1 MQNKAHAIAAG
12 IFVLLVAALV
22 VAMAVWLTREPGI
35 RNEFEIST
43 REGVTGLRAQAA
55 VRYRGV
61 TVGKVVSIG
70 LDPALR
76 GNVLVRIS
84 VDEAAPVTKST
95 FATLGYQG
103 VTGSAFVQLEDNG
116 ESAELLNPP
125 EGQTL
130 RIPLRQGMF
139 GTLADRGNA
148 LITQAEL
155 GARRVNELLAPEN
168 QKKLF
173 EAIERIGLAAQGMQS
188 QGAAIQSQ
196 LQHTLTQRLD
206 PALAA
211 VPPLSDE
218 AGRTLKSLQSAS
230 AELGKTAADISRTS
244 AGVTRT
250 VEEFGQV
257 AKRLT
262 EKGGTLDQLQQTS
275 ESVSSSSTRFGASN
289 LPSAL
294 QATEDTSRAARQ
306 LGRTASAFNENPQQ
320 LLFGA
325 GAPLPGPGE
334 PGFTAPGAKK

>member
-1 MQNKAHAIAAG
+1 MQNKAHALAAG
-12 IFVLLVAALV
+12 VFVLLVAALV
-22 VAMAVWLTREPGI
+22 VAMSVWLTRESGL

-43 REGVTGLRAQAA
+43 RDGVTGLRAQAA

-61 TVGKVVSIG
+61 TVGKVLSIG
-70 LDPALR
+70 LDPSVR
-76 GNVLVRIS
+76 GNVLVRIN
-84 VDEAAPVTKST
+84 VDETAPVTKST

-116 ESAELLNPP
+116 ESSELLNPP
-125 EGQTL
+125 EGQAL
-130 RIPLRQGMF
+130 RIPLRQGLF
-139 GTLADRGNA
+139 GSLADRGQA
-148 LITQAEL
+148 LIGQAEL

-173 EAIERIGLAAQGMQS
+173 ESIERIGLAAQGLQS
-188 QGAAIQSQ
+188 QGAAIQAQ

-206 PALAA
+206 PALAS
-211 VPPLSDE
+211 VPTLSDE

-230 AELGKTAADISRTS
+230 VELGKTAADISRAS

-250 VEEFGQV
+250 VDEFGQA

-262 EKGGTLDQLQQTS
+262 EKGGTLDQINQTS
-275 ESVSSSSTRFGASN
+275 ESVSNASTRFGSSN

-334 PGFTAPGAKK
+334 PGFTPPGVKK

>member
-12 IFVLLVAALV
+12 IFVLLVAALA
-22 VAMAVWLTREPGI
+22 VAMAVWLTREPGL
-35 RNEFEIST
+35 RNEFEMST
-43 REGVTGLRAQAA
+43 RDGVTGLRTQAA

-61 TVGKVVSIG
+61 TVGKVLSIG
-70 LDPALR
+70 LDPAVR
-76 GNVLVRIS
+76 GNVLVRINA
-84 VDEAAPVTKST
+84 DESTPVTKST

-116 ESAELLNPP
+116 ESSELLNPP
-125 EGQTL
+125 DGQAL

-148 LITQAEL
+148 LIGQAEL

-188 QGAAIQSQ
+188 QGAAIQAQ

-206 PALAA
+206 PALASL
-211 VPPLSDE
+211 PPLGEE

-230 AELGKTAADISRTS
+230 AELGKTAADISRAS
-244 AGVTRT
+244 AGVART
-250 VEEFGQV
+250 VDEFGQV

-262 EKGGTLDQLQQTS
+262 EKGGTLEQLNQTS
-275 ESVSSSSTRFGASN
+275 ESVNAAATRFNASN

-294 QATEDTSRAARQ
+294 QATDDTSRAARQ
-306 LGRTASAFNENPQQ
+306 LGRTANTFNENPQL

-325 GAPLPGPGE
+325 GPPLPGPGE
-334 PGFTAPGAKK
+334 PGFSAPGSKK